1 MIRNPPQPTPSAP
14 DAKDRA
20 ATAGE
25 RRSTERASENH
36 PSTEPQ
42 SSRPRATPPRRG
54 GWGFWLVLLVLV
66 GTAGAGWF
74 YRGVWWPKVLVLF
87 AEKKQPP
94 RERIVPVVTA
104 TAKQRDL
111 DLYLNGLGTVTALK
125 TVVIRSRVEGEVIN
139 VPFTE
144 GQMVEKG
151 DLIAEIDPR
160 PYEVQRDQAQG
171 QLARDE
177 ATLKVAKT
185 NLERLQQLLRN
196 NSVSKQEV
204 DNQEAVVEQTE
215 GLIQSDQAMVANAE
229 LQLSYCKITSP
240 LKGRIGLRLVDR
252 GNIVR
257 ANEPNGLAV
266 ITQLDPIA
274 ITFTISQ
281 DEIPRV
287 QARMQSGKELK
298 VDAYDRGFKTKLAS
312 GKLLATDN
320 QVDSATGTLRLKA
333 IIDQNSSVLFPNQF
347 VNTRLLVDTLH
358 DATVVPAAAVQRGP
372 NSTFVYVVTEDNTV
386 DLREVGIGATEAGET
401 VIEHG
406 LETGEVVVIEG
417 LDKLQPKAKVA
428 PRDVKAKGGDKQ
440 KPKQPPET
448 SSPQPETKSKEEPA
462 SKDEPASSQQKSD
475 KPSEPATS
483 GK

>member
-1 MIRNPPQPTPSAP
+1 MIRNPPPPTTSAP
-14 DAKDRA
+14 EAKDRA
-20 ATAGE
+20 APAGE
-25 RRSTERASENH
+25 RRPPERTATENH
-36 PSTEPQ
+36 PQPEPQ
-42 SSRPRATPPRRG
+42 SALPRPTPRRSSRV
-54 GWGFWLVLLVLV
+54 WLVLLLLAAGAV
-66 GTAGAGWF
+66 GTGWYF
-74 YRGVWWPKVLVLF
+74 RGEWWPKVLVLF
-87 AEKKQPP
+87 VAKKEARP
-94 RERIVPVVTA
+94 ERIVPVL
-104 TAKQRDL
+104 TAKAAKRDL

-151 DLIAEIDPR
+151 DLLAEIDPR
-160 PYEVQRDQAQG
+160 PYQVQRDQAKG

-177 ATLKVAKT
+177 ATLKVAKI
-185 NLERLQQLLRN
+185 NLERLEMLLKN

-204 DNQEAVVEQTE
+204 DNQEATVEQTE
-215 GLIQSDQAMVANAE
+215 GVIKSDLAMVANAE
-229 LQLSYCKITSP
+229 LQLTYCKIVSP
-240 LKGRIGLRLVDR
+240 LKGRIGLRLVDL

-257 ANEPNGLAV
+257 ANDPNGLAV

-287 QARMQSGKELK
+287 QARMRSGHELT
-298 VDAYDRGFKTKLAS
+298 VDAYDRGFNNKLAS

-333 IIDQNSSVLFPNQF
+333 IIDQGSSILFPNQF
-347 VNTRLLVDTLH
+347 VNTRLLVDTKQ

-372 NSTFVYVVTEDNTV
+372 NSTFVYVVKDDNTV
-386 DLREVGIGATEAGET
+386 ELREVEVGPTEAGDT
-401 VIEHG
+401 VIEQG

-428 PRDVKAKGGDKQ
+428 PRDAKAKGEKQ
-440 KPKQPPET
+440 KSKQAPEEKADAPKG
-448 SSPQPETKSKEEPA
+448 K
-462 SKDEPASSQQKSD
+462 PASSQPE
-475 KPSEPATS
+475 PSQPKEPAPA